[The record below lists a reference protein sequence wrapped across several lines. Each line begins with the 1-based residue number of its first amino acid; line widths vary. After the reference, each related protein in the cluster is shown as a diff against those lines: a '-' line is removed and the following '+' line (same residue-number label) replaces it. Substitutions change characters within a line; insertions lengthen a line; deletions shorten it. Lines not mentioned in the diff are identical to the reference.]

1 MKLWTH
7 TFQLNFYQHSR
18 YDVLSKTFKRST
30 NDLAQDHPSARHEKT
45 KLAWEFRNE
54 QSLAKSA
61 AHTNKGKDIAHGTTA
76 QVPVSRRLGWIP
88 SLEFAGRGRNNRRA
102 GAKSKLTISPRRRAA
117 AGRRRLLLA
126 RSFPHLDGFV
136 EGDGGNRIWGPRASE
151 SAGRYRDV
159 TVPSARRTYFPA
171 LRACV
176 YHRYHSINDW
186 PAGHACYRTHLLR
199 LWQYILCPVLSAD
212 RAPVSAPLHIRE
224 RRASPRHR
232 RFLLASGTLRVPP
245 KALISPA
252 MASSGGISDQLFV
265 SVKLESPRLAEL
277 DLHPHLFGSHPVA
290 GSWDP
295 CKAVSSGS
303 PLARESPDMCAER
316 IFDAFRFFYFSCSCR
331 WSGRP
336 PPCGTSA
343 ASSLRSM
350 VSWLIWS
357 RGLIA

>member
-18 YDVLSKTFKRST
+18 YDVLSKTFNRST

-61 AHTNKGKDIAHGTTA
+61 AHMNKGKDIAHGTTA

-88 SLEFAGRGRNNRRA
+88 SFEFAAETTVGLVQNPNWPSRRGDA
-102 GAKSKLTISPRRRAA
+102 QPPGAVVYCLHAVFLTWMDSWR
-117 AGRRRLLLA
+117 
-126 RSFPHLDGFV
+126 
-136 EGDGGNRIWGPRASE
+136 ETGDGGNRIWGPRASE

-171 LRACV
+171 LRAGV
-176 YHRYHSINDW
+176 YHHYHSINDW

-212 RAPVSAPLHIRE
+212 RASVSAPLHIRE
-224 RRASPRHR
+224 LRASPRHR
-232 RFLLASGTLRVPP
+232 RFLLGSGTLQVPP
-245 KALISPA
+245 KAPISPA